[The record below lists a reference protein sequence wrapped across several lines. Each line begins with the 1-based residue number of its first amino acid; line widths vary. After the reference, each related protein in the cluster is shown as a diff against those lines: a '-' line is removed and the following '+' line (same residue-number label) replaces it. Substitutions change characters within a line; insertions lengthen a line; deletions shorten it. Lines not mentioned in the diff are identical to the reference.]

1 MNSPSPPDRDAL
13 LAAGKDNM
21 NAGQLVE
28 AERNFQRLLEYAPD
42 DPDAMHLLG
51 LIRSAAGNHEEAV
64 NYLEKAI
71 SGAPPNEDYLFNL
84 GQIHQMT
91 SKFADA
97 SACFRKALD
106 IKPDYTEAHFNLG
119 NALKG
124 QGQLEDAVTSYQ
136 NALAIKP
143 DFTQVH
149 YNLGLS
155 LHELGRLEDA
165 ALHYGKAIA
174 LEPDF
179 AQALYSLANVLR
191 ELGRLEE
198 AVANY
203 GKFLALEPDFAEAHV
218 ALGNVLREQDRLE
231 EATASY
237 HKALALEPDCAEA
250 HLNLGVVLGKQDRLV
265 DAAASYR
272 KALTLKPDFAEGHF
286 NLGTVLK
293 KQGLMEDAV
302 ASYQEALAIKPDFI
316 PAHNNLLVTLPFM
329 SRFDGAAVLAQA
341 RRAGA
346 AFEAP
351 FADRLAARHAN
362 NPDPERRL
370 RVGYLAPSLTGHVL
384 AKNIEPVLKAHR
396 RKHVSVHVYA
406 HVPEPDAMT
415 LRLKDLADE
424 WTFVHELS
432 DDQVAASIVE
442 DGIDILVDPMGY
454 WVNNRLLVFARK
466 PAPIQVSYLCQGLTT
481 GLSAMDYAIGDRWL
495 NLDGAMQA
503 FATEQVVELP
513 SGFEVV
519 AFDKNLPVGE
529 VKAPSAAAGF
539 VTFASFNNPAKIS
552 DACLKL
558 WAATLEAVPSAR
570 LLLKGERMDQPD
582 IGDLMLR
589 RLADHGIQAER
600 VDLRGYVPGPDH
612 LSLYN
617 LADIAL
623 DTVPFAGGQTTI
635 DALLMGVPVVTLIG
649 DTVCGRYG
657 YSHLNRI
664 GFPELAA
671 RDEAEFVDISV
682 ALAGDPGRLGHYRQ
696 ALRQALRASP
706 LFDADLHVAEL
717 EEAYRVMWRR
727 WCAEEAPAPIT
738 LSGPA

>member
-21 NAGQLVE
+21 NAGQLAE

-51 LIRSAAGNHEEAV
+51 LIRSATGNHEEAV

-84 GQIHQMT
+84 GQIHQLT

-143 DFTQVH
+143 DFTQAH

-155 LHELGRLEDA
+155 FHELGRLEDA
-165 ALHYGKAIA
+165 ALHYDKAIA

-179 AQALYSLANVLR
+179 AQAHYSLANALR
-191 ELGRLEE
+191 ELGRVQE
-198 AVANY
+198 AAANY

-237 HKALALEPDCAEA
+237 HKALALEPDYAEA
-250 HLNLGVVLGKQDRLV
+250 HLNLGVALGKQDRLV

-272 KALTLKPDFAEGHF
+272 KALALKPDFAEGHY

-293 KQGLMEDAV
+293 KQGLMEDAA
-302 ASYQEALAIKPDFI
+302 ASYQEALAVKPDFAL
-316 PAHNNLLVTLPFM
+316 AHSNLLVTMPFM
-329 SRFDGAAVLAQA
+329 SSFSGAAVLAQA
-341 RRAGA
+341 RRTGA
-346 AFEAP
+346 AFEAQ
-351 FADRLAARHAN
+351 FADRLARRHAN
-362 NPDPERRL
+362 NLDPERRL
-370 RVGYLAPSLTGHVL
+370 HVGYLAPALTGHTL
-384 AKNIEPVLKAHR
+384 SNHIEPVLKAHR
-396 RKHVSVHVYA
+396 REHVSAHVYA
-406 HVPEPDAMT
+406 HVPKPDAVT
-415 LRLKDLADE
+415 RRLKDLADE

-442 DGIDILVDPMGY
+442 DGIDILVDPMGH
-454 WVNNRLLVFARK
+454 WANNRLSVFARK

-481 GLSAMDYAIGDRWL
+481 GLAAMDYAIGDRWL

-513 SGFEVV
+513 SGFQVI
-519 AFDKNLPVGE
+519 AYDKDLPCGE
-529 VKAPSAAAGF
+529 VPSAAAGF
-539 VTFASFNNPAKIS
+539 VTFASFNNPAKLS
-552 DACLKL
+552 DACLRL
-558 WAATLEAVPSAR
+558 WAAVLDAQPTAR
-570 LLLKGERMDQPD
+570 LLLKGQGLDQPEESA
-582 IGDLMLR
+582 LMTQ
-589 RLADHGIQAER
+589 RLADHGVAAGR
-600 VDLRGYVPGPDH
+600 VDLRGHIPGPDH
-612 LSLYN
+612 LALYN

-623 DTVPFAGGQTTI
+623 DTTPFAGGRTTI
-635 DALLMGVPVVTLIG
+635 DALWMGVPVVTLIG
-649 DTVCGRYG
+649 GTVCGRYG

-671 RDEAEFVDISV
+671 HDEAEFVDIAV
-682 ALAGDPGRLGHYRQ
+682 ALASDPDRLGHYRQ
-696 ALRQALRASP
+696 ALRPALSASSY
-706 LFDADLHVAEL
+706 FDAELHVAEL
-717 EEAYRVMWRR
+717 EEAFRVMWRR